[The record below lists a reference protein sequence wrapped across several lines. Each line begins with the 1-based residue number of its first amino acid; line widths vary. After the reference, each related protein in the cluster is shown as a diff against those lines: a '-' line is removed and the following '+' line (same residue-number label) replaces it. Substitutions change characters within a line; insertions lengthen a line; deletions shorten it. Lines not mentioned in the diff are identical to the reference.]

1 MKAIGLVFLYDRNLG
16 NPEDISKRFSK
27 HFAFVSENLVM
38 EELLNL
44 LELKEIIDTKK
55 IYWAGI
61 REKFAEIVNDE
72 SSIGKVA
79 WKVFKDF
86 YGKEPSEEVKSL
98 IYDGNQVPWDFT
110 LLACVLYE

>member
-16 NPEDISKRFSK
+16 KPEEVSKKFSE

-38 EELLNL
+38 ESLLNL
-44 LELKEIIDTKK
+44 AELKEIIETKK

-61 REKFAEIVNDE
+61 KEKFKEIVNDE
-72 SSIGKVA
+72 SSIGKLA

-98 IYDGNQVPWDFT
+98 IYDANQAPWDFT
-110 LLACVLYE
+110 LMACVLYE